1 MFKNNTFI
9 WRLLACC
16 MAALVTQFAYAQ
28 QPIPLNDLSA
38 FTTKSDN
45 WKIVGNATADISK
58 ENAMTTT
65 PGKGVLAC
73 MHEKGKYG
81 TQYELI
87 SNFKHGDLDIELDF
101 MLSKGSNSGIYLQGN
116 YEVQLFDSWG
126 KKTAKYN
133 DCGGIYERWN
143 DTKPEGEKGYE
154 GYAPRFNVAK
164 APGLWQNIK
173 ISYQAPRFDAS
184 GKKISNAV
192 FLSVVLNGVTIHE
205 NVEVSGPTRGSLTAE
220 DVPMGPLRFQ
230 GDHGSLAIKN
240 IIINNFDKKP
250 GTLSD
255 LSYKTYYGNI
265 LETDDLAK
273 LTPAESGKTE
283 VLTWEILKET
293 NNYSYVYAGTYDAPT
308 AGEYNFRLQA
318 PGNSYLRVDGKYV
331 IDAQWKADN
340 EFREGKTNLTA
351 GSHKIE
357 IFNNKR
363 DGWLRPALGLWI
375 SGPGFREVAHHAK
388 SSAMNG
394 RSNDPILISAGTNTI
409 TRSFMDYKKDEKAKN
424 HRVVHAVSVGSPANL
439 HYTYDMDKGNVLQV
453 WRGEFL
459 DATPMWHDRG
469 DGSSRPRG
477 SVTLLND
484 DMLLGKTKGNSKWQS
499 DTTGSRYRPKGYVL
513 DETDV
518 PTFQYQA
525 FGSTV
530 TDYISVVN
538 NQYLERIIKVNNPVT
553 DLVARL
559 ADGAVIEKVAD
570 GLYAVD
576 NKSYYIQLADK
587 TVKPEIRG
595 ANGQQE
601 LLVPVRNGEVKYSI
615 LF

>member
-1 MFKNNTFI
+1 MFRINRSLFQ
-9 WRLLACC
+9 LLAGGI
-16 MAALVTQFAYAQ
+16 AAFAMQSAYAQ

-45 WKIVGNATADISK
+45 WKIVGNAAADISK
-58 ENAMTTT
+58 ENVLITT

-73 MHEKGKYG
+73 THEKGKYG
-81 TQYELI
+81 NQYELI

-133 DCGGIYERWN
+133 DNGGIYERWN
-143 DTKPEGEKGYE
+143 DSKPEGEKGYE

-173 ISYQAPRFDAS
+173 ISYQAPRFDAN
-184 GKKISNAV
+184 GKKTANAV
-192 FLSVVLNGVTIHE
+192 FLSIVLNGVTIHE
-205 NVEVSGPTRGSLTAE
+205 NVEVSGPTRGSLTGE
-220 DVPMGPLRFQ
+220 DVAMGPIRIQ

-240 IIINNFDKKP
+240 IVINNFDKKP
-250 GTLSD
+250 GTLSE
-255 LSYKTYYGNI
+255 LTYKTYYGA
-265 LETDDLAK
+265 LSETEDLSKMTA
-273 LTPAESGKTE
+273 AETGKAE
-283 VLTWEILKET
+283 ALSWEILKEN
-293 NNYSYVYAGTYDAPT
+293 NNYSYVYTGRYNAATDGD
-308 AGEYNFRLQA
+308 YNFKLQA
-318 PGNSYLRVDGKYV
+318 SGNSYLKIDGKYV
-331 IDAQWKADN
+331 IDAQWKSNN
-340 EFREGKTNLTA
+340 EFREGKVNLKA
-351 GSHKIE
+351 GDHTIE
-357 IFNNKR
+357 IFNNKK
-363 DGWLRPALGLWI
+363 DGWMRPVLGLWV
-375 SGPGFREVAHHAK
+375 SGPGFREIAYHTK
-388 SSAMNG
+388 SSAMAG
-394 RSNDPILISAGTNTI
+394 GVNDPILISAGTNNV
-409 TRSFMDYKKDEKAKN
+409 TRSFMDFKKGKEKRQ
-424 HRVVHAVSVGSPANL
+424 RVVHAVSVGSPTNL
-439 HYTYDMDKGNVLQV
+439 HYTYDLDKGAVLQV

-477 SVTLLND
+477 SVTLLGND
-484 DMLLGKTKGNSKWQS
+484 MVLGKSAKGKWQA
-499 DTTGSRYRPKGYVL
+499 DTTGSGYRPKGYVL
-513 DETDV
+513 DDQDV

-525 FGSTV
+525 FGSAV

-538 NQYLERIIKVNNPVT
+538 NQYFERIIKVNNPSK

-559 ADGAVIEKVAD
+559 ADGSNIEKVAD

-587 TVKPEIRG
+587 SIKPEIRSADG
-595 ANGQQE
+595 AQE
-601 LLVPVRNGEVKYSI
+601 LLVPVTNGEVKYSI